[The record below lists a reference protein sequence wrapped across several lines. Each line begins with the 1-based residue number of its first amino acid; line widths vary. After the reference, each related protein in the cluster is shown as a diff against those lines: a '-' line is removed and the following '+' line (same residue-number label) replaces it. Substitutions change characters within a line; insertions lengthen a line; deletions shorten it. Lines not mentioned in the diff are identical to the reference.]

1 MTSPPGGDDTL
12 DVTAKSDDE
21 ALRKLQ
27 KLGKQ
32 LDVAKA
38 ASKETLKVVEK
49 ARETTEQA
57 KRDLKVHEN
66 PPAKRKKK
74 RKPAST

>member
-1 MTSPPGGDDTL
+1 MA
-12 DVTAKSDDE
+12 AKNDDE
-21 ALRKLQ
+21 ALKKLQ

-38 ASKETLKVVEK
+38 ASKETLKVVEQ
-49 ARETTEQA
+49 ARQTTEQA

-66 PPAKRKKK
+66 PPPKLKTK
-74 RKPAST
+74 RKPASR

>member
-1 MTSPPGGDDTL
+1 LPTNRDD
-12 DVTAKSDDE
+12 D
-21 ALRKLQ
+21 ALKKLE

-49 ARETTEQA
+49 AKETTEQA
-57 KRDLKVHEN
+57 KRDLKLHEN
-66 PPAKRKKK
+66 PPTKRKRK
-74 RKPAST
+74 RKPADR